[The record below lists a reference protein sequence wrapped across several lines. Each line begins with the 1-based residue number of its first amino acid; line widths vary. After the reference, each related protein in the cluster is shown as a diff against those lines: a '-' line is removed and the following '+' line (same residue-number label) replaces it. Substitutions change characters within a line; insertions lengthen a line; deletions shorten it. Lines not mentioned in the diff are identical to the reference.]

1 MAQSMTLP
9 NAQQLAGTWN
19 RMKGQFREKWGQ
31 LTDDDLERFKGNVDQ
46 LIGYIQQKTGE
57 HRNDVESFLSEC
69 YEKAGGAVQR
79 IGDRVSEYS
88 GRAAE
93 TIQGQYEQWSGK
105 IGEASEQAQQFVR
118 QRPAES
124 IAVAFG
130 AGVLSG
136 LLLTLVMRA
145 R

>member
-9 NAQQLAGTWN
+9 NAQQLAGAWG
-19 RMKGQFREKWGQ
+19 RIKGQFREKWGQ
-31 LTDDDLERFKGNVDQ
+31 LNDDDLERFKGNVDQ
-46 LIGYIQQKTGE
+46 LIGYIQQQTGAV
-57 HRNDVESFLSEC
+57 RSDIESFVSESF
-69 YEKAGGAVQR
+69 EKASGAMLR
-79 IGDRVSEYS
+79 IGDKVSEYS

-93 TIQGQYEQWSGK
+93 TIQDQYEQWSGK

-130 AGVLSG
+130 AGVLCG
-136 LLLTLVMRA
+136 LLLTLVMRS